1 MFEYLKPY
9 CMPTGPLEEP
19 FNSFGNLF
27 PGELEEAEKL
37 LGQPFPSQ
45 LRQFYQEVGCG
56 TLQKPHIIPEDYKF
70 YNSNEVLPPLDVVN
84 FSKGILFWEDQN
96 HWMAEPTYELL
107 SSGDLPFFEIGDS
120 SSFMIMKLNSDNP
133 NAVWYMGAEKIED
146 SLEKFI
152 WNLYYDD
159 PSYYTR
165 NW

>member
-1 MFEYLKPY
+1 MTYDYLLPY
-9 CMPTGPLEEP
+9 LAKENESSPDSNEFWPVSESDILKSEQ
-19 FNSFGNLF
+19 
-27 PGELEEAEKL
+27 KL
-37 LGQPFPSQ
+37 GFSFPSQ
-45 LRQFYQEVGCG
+45 LRDFYKQIGYG
-56 TLQKPHIIPEDYKF
+56 FLTYPHQYSSDYHFRGSNLIHAPISVADIAVEGPE
-70 YNSNEVLPPLDVVN
+70 S
-84 FSKGILFWEDQN
+84 GMI
-96 HWMAEPTYELL
+96 AESTYELL
-107 SSGDLPFFEIGDS
+107 SPGDLPFFEIGDS